1 MARVNVT
8 LIGLQRI
15 GASLGLALKRHM
27 KTSDA
32 QHEFFITGSDEN
44 RDSMRTAT
52 SLGAID
58 HETRDPAEAA
68 EKADVVFVST
78 RYGITKDIFSII
90 GPVLKAGAVVVDLS
104 PLKVPS
110 IAWAKQ
116 HFRKSSEGNPEAY
129 LVGITPLVNA
139 DYLTDTRL
147 TSDAARADMFDQAG
161 LIISPAAN
169 CPEEAVQLVAD
180 IADVIG
186 LKVHFTDP
194 AEHDTMIAAMET
206 VPLLLNMALFRSVVG
221 SSGWEDLQ
229 RFGNLPFALGT
240 YRLFTD
246 KPEDVAALMEHN
258 RSDVIRALESLI
270 ASLRE
275 VTDLVHTTDAET
287 VGDAFA
293 TTSEQY
299 MKWRVARFTNKWKE
313 DLDLPSAPSAGL
325 LGPFVGKFRFGG
337 NKSENDPR
345 NPRK

>member
-32 QHEFFITGSDEN
+32 QHEFLITGSDEN

-147 TSDAARADMFDQAG
+147 TSDAARAD
-161 LIISPAAN
+161 
-169 CPEEAVQLVAD
+169 

-275 VTDLVHTTDAET
+275 VTDLLHTTDAET

-313 DLDLPSAPSAGL
+313 DFDLPSAPSAGL